1 MMDFAGGGLGPT
13 QCCADVQCER
23 GHAEGAGQGVYGLAG
38 EAVGDHGAHILGLA
52 GGTILKTLCQILSLF
67 HKFDLFS
74 HFQRYCDGLLALSY
88 GSCWYLPLGA
98 L

>member
-1 MMDFAGGGLGPT
+1 MMDFASGGLGPT

-52 GGTILKTLCQILSLF
+52 GGTGYGGHCPAGKN
-67 HKFDLFS
+67 H
-74 HFQRYCDGLLALSY
+74 HGLAQGAGNDNL
-88 GSCWYLPLGA
+88 GSAVDAGHDDN
-98 L
+98 